1 MWEWIWWLAQM
12 MKLHQDIMTTP
23 NQPTGQTLP
32 SSKDYISVGIFALS
46 STSTVYT
53 FPSDWTSEKLSKLW
67 IAFWDSRQSSNVVL
81 FLKAWYW
88 AIYSKILWNSPLF
101 PFISSICLSWVR
113 ITESDFLFSLGFPIS
128 KIPDFMVF
136 RFRFLCRINNDFLQN
151 SDNFL
156 RGLDC
161 CIILCSL

>member
-1 MWEWIWWLAQM
+1 M
-12 MKLHQDIMTTP
+12 MVGANDETPSGYYDDSQPANRADTSLIKRLYFCGDICFKP
-23 NQPTGQTLP
+23 YFYCIRV
-32 SSKDYISVGIFALS
+32 YI
-46 STSTVYT
+46 

-156 RGLDC
+156 HGLDS